1 MKTIVRRSFASI
13 LFLVLITAGTAH
25 GQSAQALIAETA
37 KAMGGV
43 AALRAIKN
51 QVVESEGKQFDSSS
65 TPRPLGP
72 TRQISTFRSSL
83 TRDLTQPRNG
93 QVRAAPAIKEFI
105 AGLDQLNLDVATI
118 VGIHGDSAPIQAAR
132 AAAQGGTR

>member
-1 MKTIVRRSFASI
+1 MKTIVTRSFASI

-65 TPRPLGP
+65 TR
-72 TRQISTFRSSL
+72 
-83 TRDLTQPRNG
+83 
-93 QVRAAPAIKEFI
+93 
-105 AGLDQLNLDVATI
+105 
-118 VGIHGDSAPIQAAR
+118 
-132 AAAQGGTR
+132 

>member
-1 MKTIVRRSFASI
+1 MKTIVTRSFALI

-25 GQSAQALIAETA
+25 GQSAQALVVETA

-43 AALRAIKN
+43 AALREIKN

-83 TRDLTQPRNG
+83 TRDLSQPRMRLEWESRN
-93 QVRAAPAIKEFI
+93 
-105 AGLDQLNLDVATI
+105 
-118 VGIHGDSAPIQAAR
+118 AAR
-132 AAAQGGTR
+132 GETIRFVEVIEGSTGLLQEGEPKPPSKAACIPDG

>member
-1 MKTIVRRSFASI
+1 MKTIVTRSFASI
-13 LFLVLITAGTAH
+13 LFLVWIPAGTAY

-83 TRDLTQPRNG
+83 PRDLTQPRNG
-93 QVRAAPAIKEFI
+93 QVRAAPAVREFI
-105 AGLDQLNLDVATI
+105 TDLDQLNLDVATI
-118 VGIHGDSAPIQAAR
+118 VGIHGDSATPQAAR
-132 AAAQGGTR
+132 AA

>member
-1 MKTIVRRSFASI
+1 MKTIVTRSFASI
-13 LFLVLITAGTAH
+13 LFLVLMTAGTTH

-65 TPRPLGP
+65 TR
-72 TRQISTFRSSL
+72 
-83 TRDLTQPRNG
+83 
-93 QVRAAPAIKEFI
+93 
-105 AGLDQLNLDVATI
+105 
-118 VGIHGDSAPIQAAR
+118 
-132 AAAQGGTR
+132 